1 MACLVAEDGKPV
13 HPRSRCAPRLPAS
26 LRQRLEY
33 RDAISIAFL
42 AAYMLPEMRGL
53 LIGFGSGNIF
63 RRLNREAPMGAIR
76 RSIRDTME
84 ARAHGMRAS
93 GLEDHFADLMQEAGA
108 LDHASGLEAVHG
120 AEPLHLYTS
129 SYSGGYFF
137 AWDSGLEFRAA
148 LRSLRIEGNLN
159 RFAAVSA
166 WIERSARNGGVTEDT
181 VTRAQA
187 AQIDLALLDDPA
199 LDPYTTDAYAAALE
213 TLITQRQPEAL
224 LLADGATGLDVAP
237 VLAQRLGTGFV
248 ADVVGIEA
256 DAQEG
261 FVFTREPYSGKVLAD
276 VAFAADAR
284 PMVVTVRP
292 KAFEPDAPVEG
303 RTAPVLMQHVDGFGD
318 VRQTVADV
326 VRRASGRVEL
336 TEADI
341 VVSGGRGTKGAEGFA
356 LVEELADVLGVDEER
371 YQTLSGGQ
379 VLPNRHAG
387 ALHHRR
393 RACRSRRPRS
403 VGEGRIPHPAV
414 GLRRWPGQSSRLA
427 ASTSA
432 SRSRTRS
439 RSTRT

>member
-1 MACLVAEDGKPV
+1 MAEVWVYAEPKHGTF
-13 HPRSRCAPRLPAS
+13 PRVTF
-26 LRQRLEY
+26 EM
-33 RDAISIAFL
+33 L
-42 AAYMLPEMRGL
+42 AAARRMAEEAGGDVSAVVL
-53 LIGFGSGNIF
+53 GSG
-63 RRLNREAPMGAIR
+63 LGEVDLDPLGA
-76 RSIRDTME
+76 
-84 ARAHGMRAS
+84 
-93 GLEDHFADLMQEAGA
+93 AGA
-108 LDHASGLEAVHG
+108 DAV
-120 AEPLHLYTS
+120 L
-129 SYSGGYFF
+129 
-137 AWDSGLEFRAA
+137 
-148 LRSLRIEGNLN
+148 
-159 RFAAVSA
+159 V
-166 WIERSARNGGVTEDT
+166 
-181 VTRAQA
+181 
-187 AQIDLALLDDPA
+187 LDDPA

-356 LVEELADVLGVDEER
+356 LVEELADVLGAAVGASRPAVDEGWTDIQFQVG
-371 YQTLSGGQ
+371 QTGKTVAPSLYIACGISGSIQ
-379 VLPNRHAG
+379 HMAG
-387 ALHHRR
+387 A
-393 RACRSRRPRS
+393 
-403 VGEGRIPHPAV
+403 
-414 GLRRWPGQSSRLA
+414 A
-427 ASTSA
+427 ASKCIVAVNNDPQADIFKVADYGIVADLFEAVPLLTDAFRAGNA
-432 SRSRTRS
+432 S
-439 RSTRT
+439 